1 MPRGKL
7 LFFAVLLC
15 EITHVHTA
23 IAFEVTCPDPQ
34 SCGAMGGCSSGSYC
48 NLINTSCDA
57 CPSDF
62 PYSDDSNATVDCCYT
77 TCPEKTIYPDGDN
90 DFCGNIEFGWDSSD
104 IVCGHYVAT
113 TVWYKWAANNSSETC
128 TYPKNY
134 ETTRCIEKRDA
145 QNKLDKCT
153 SFYKECNES
162 KTYCTCVAYWQSFS
176 DDDGTHGYL
185 LFDGENPTSEN
196 RCITICPDGTLAKD
210 SGTELCG
217 ETCKICIPE
226 ELNCNDGDPDYK
238 DVIIPG
244 TKCPNG
250 TISGKIKWD
259 DVDGVYD
266 YSECTCKSE
275 GPVNFGTNDSAGR
288 GTFTCK
294 GYDHSKGTWD
304 TCNVTYESCPIG
316 RCSLARDVTL
326 ENVSIANAC
335 PDAPT
340 GYYHSDEYSWSC
352 SACPLGST
360 THGPRRTSINQCV
373 MVGPE
378 VGPSDVPQ
386 FCDNIGCFT
395 LPAETKIYYAGNEA
409 LQNGTQ

>member
-23 IAFEVTCPDPQ
+23 IAWTCPDTIH
-34 SCGAMGGCSSGSYC
+34 SCGTMGTGCYAGSYC
-48 NLINTSCDA
+48 NLPNSSCDT

-62 PYSDDSNATVDCCYT
+62 PNSDYGNATVECCYT
-77 TCPEKTIYPDGDN
+77 TCPEKTIYPDKDN
-90 DFCGNIEFGWDSSD
+90 DFCNNIDLASSN

-294 GYDHSKGTWD
+294 GYDHTKGTWD

-326 ENVSIANAC
+326 ENVSRVTC
-335 PDAPT
+335 LYAPR
-340 GYYHSDEYSWSC
+340 GYYHSDENSWSC

-360 THGPRRTSINQCV
+360 TWESGAESIDECEMRGKVTSESSYDNATQL
-373 MVGPE
+373 
-378 VGPSDVPQ
+378 
-386 FCDNIGCFT
+386 CDNIGCFY
-395 LPAETKIYYAGNEA
+395 LPDNTHIFYRGKK
-409 LQNGTQ
+409 